1 MKIKKAFT
9 KRVLIINLTD
19 ERFNT
24 HKIPQDWI
32 KDYIG
37 GKGLALRYFQEFSS
51 YQAEPFSEENIIAI
65 FTGAFSGTGAP
76 NSGRFSALTKSPLT
90 NILVH
95 SSCGGNFGIALKE
108 TGFDGIIIKGR
119 LKNWKIIKIDENSVE
134 FLDATHLLGKGTK
147 ESQNILNLNSKEGL
161 LTIGPA
167 GENKV
172 LYANVR
178 SDDRFFGRGGIGAVF
193 GDKKI
198 KAIIAKGGKYKIK
211 PHDEKKFNRYKKTA
225 NKMLISNSFTGYYYR
240 NFGTN
245 SNILLN
251 NRGKILPVR
260 NFTRGSHKKAELI
273 SGEKI
278 KKNHTTG
285 FSTCKPCT
293 ILCGHKGN
301 FNNKELHVPEYETTA
316 LFGSNLE
323 IFDPVFI
330 AEVNELCNNLGLD
343 TISTAVTIGYI
354 MEAGEKGLIKT
365 ILKFG
370 NKEGIKQF
378 IEDIAYKKG
387 LGLDASQGT
396 KRLSQKYGGIS
407 FSMNVKGLEIPAY
420 DPRGSIGQGLSY
432 AVANRGGCHI
442 SASIFPL
449 EVYFKLMNPYKTKG
463 KPEFVIYF
471 ENLYTV
477 INSLHTCLFTAFG
490 YIFEAFLTKITP
502 KIILSFLMKNL
513 PKLTLNLIDI
523 SIYTK
528 LYSAITGI
536 PISSRQLLKAGERII
551 VLERY
556 VNTKMGINAKDD
568 TLPER
573 FLKEAREDDS
583 QKRVVPLSEMV
594 KRYYEYRGYNSD
606 GIPKEELLKKLKI
619 KTDENTKI

>member
-1 MKIKKAFT
+1 MKIETAYT
-9 KRVLIINLTD
+9 KRVIIINLTD
-19 ERFNT
+19 ESFEIK
-24 HKIPQDWI
+24 KIPSDWI

-37 GKGLALRYFQEFSS
+37 GKGLALKYFYELSS
-51 YQAEPFSEENIIAI
+51 YKAEPFSEDNIIVI
-65 FTGAFSGTGAP
+65 FTGPFSGTGAP
-76 NSGRFSALTKSPLT
+76 NSGRFSALTRSPLT

-95 SSCGGNFGIALKE
+95 SSCGGDFGTALKE
-108 TGFDGIIIKGR
+108 TGFDGLIIKGR
-119 LKNWKIIKIDENSVE
+119 LNDWKTIKIDEDKIE
-134 FLDATHLLGKGTK
+134 FSDATYMLGKGTK
-147 ESQNILNLNSKEGL
+147 QTQEMLNLNSKNGS

-167 GENKV
+167 GENRV

-178 SDDRFFGRGGIGAVF
+178 SADRFFGRGGIGAVF

-211 PHDEKKFNRYKKTA
+211 PDNEKEFIKYKGTA

-251 NRGKILPVR
+251 NKGKILPVR
-260 NFTRGSHKKAELI
+260 NFTRGSHEKAEFI

-278 KKNHTTG
+278 KENHTTG

-293 ILCGHKGN
+293 ILCGHKGK
-301 FNNKELHVPEYETTA
+301 FNNRELHVPEYETTA

-330 AEVNELCNNLGLD
+330 AEVNELCNDLGLD
-343 TISTAVTIGYI
+343 TISTAGTIAYI

-365 ILKFG
+365 DLKFG
-370 NKEGIKQF
+370 EKEGIKQF
-378 IEDIAYKKG
+378 IEDIAYKRG
-387 LGLDASQGT
+387 FGVDASQGT
-396 KRLSQKYGGIS
+396 KRLSQKYGGVS

-449 EVYFKLMNPYKTKG
+449 EVYFKLMNPHKTKG

-471 ENLYTV
+471 ENLYAA

-502 KIILSFLMKNL
+502 KIILSFLMRNL
-513 PKLTLNLIDI
+513 PKFTLNLIDI
-523 SIYTK
+523 SMYAK
-528 LYSAITGI
+528 LLSSITGI
-536 PISSRQLLKAGERII
+536 SISPRQLLKTGERII

-556 VNTKMGINAKDD
+556 INTKMGISAKDD

-573 FLKEAREDDS
+573 FLNEGRDDDYR
-583 QKRVVPLSEMV
+583 KRVVPLSGMI
-594 KRYYEYRGYNSD
+594 KKYYKYRGYDNN
-606 GIPKEELLKKLKI
+606 GIPTEKLLKKSGI
-619 KTDENTKI
+619 QTKWKD